1 MWIGANSIWFGGDS
15 RGILINAILGIFQRN
30 VTLLKELDVQGKR
43 GMAKEENG
51 RKGMMMKEEEV
62 KEDEG
67 EEKEEKEGGDEEEP
81 GAVKHFHQIA
91 KNDDNNVEGVKR
103 RNGIGI
109 GKHKEREKEKEKL
122 LLMEQRQLPAPPVY
136 YIWESVLVVA

>member
-1 MWIGANSIWFGGDS
+1 VQIPFGLVETVVGK
-15 RGILINAILGIFQRN
+15 GIAILGIFQRN
-30 VTLLKELDVQGKR
+30 VTLLKELDVVHGK
-43 GMAKEENG
+43 GAMAKEENG
-51 RKGMMMKEEEV
+51 RKGMMMMKEEEV
-62 KEDEG
+62 KE
-67 EEKEEKEGGDEEEP
+67 KEEDEEEP

-103 RNGIGI
+103 RNGIGN
-109 GKHKEREKEKEKL
+109 GKHKEREKEKL